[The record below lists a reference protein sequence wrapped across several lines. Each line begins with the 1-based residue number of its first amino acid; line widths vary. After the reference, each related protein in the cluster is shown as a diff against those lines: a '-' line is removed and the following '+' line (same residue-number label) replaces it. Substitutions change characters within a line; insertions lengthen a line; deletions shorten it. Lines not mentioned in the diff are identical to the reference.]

1 MNVNNDDEL
10 HFKEL
15 TVSKHDLTVLERVIQ
30 KHLDK
35 LMENY
40 QSEYHDD
47 LVIAGLSRIM
57 LALGKRI
64 NIDRDSSGRGYLVEI
79 VDEK

>member
-1 MNVNNDDEL
+1 MNNDDDL

-40 QSEYHDD
+40 QSEYHND

-57 LALGKRI
+57 LAFGRRI
-64 NIDRDSSGRGYLVEI
+64 DIIRGPSGRGYLVEI
-79 VDEK
+79 VDKK